1 MKDAPDVTRLLHR
14 WRAGDQD
21 AADRL
26 VAATYQELRRV
37 ARGFFRHERGNHTLQ
52 PTALVHDAFL
62 RLFRDQPIDVQSR
75 EAFFRLIAAQMRRQ
89 LIDHARRRNAVK
101 RGGGQPKLNVDE
113 LADQIPALIQESPEE
128 SFQRMEDAVVRLA
141 IDHPRPAK
149 VVQLRFFADM
159 SNEAIAKELDLSIGT
174 VKRDFAFARAWLAR
188 ELKVADNLE

>member
-1 MKDAPDVTRLLHR
+1 MDAPAVTRLLHR

-37 ARGFFRHERGNHTLQ
+37 ARGFFRNERGNHTLQ
-52 PTALVHDAFL
+52 PTALVHEAFL
-62 RLFRDQPIDVQSR
+62 RLFRDQPVDVESR

-89 LIDHARRRNAVK
+89 LIDHARRRHAVK
-101 RGGGQPKLNVDE
+101 RGGGLPQLNVDE

-128 SFQRMEDAVVRLA
+128 SFQRMEDAVARLA
-141 IDHPRPAK
+141 IDHPRPAN

-159 SNEAIAKELDLSIGT
+159 SNEAIAKELDLSVGT

-188 ELKVADNLE
+188 ELKTTDSSE